1 MIMDFNTTGIDLSWQ
16 ANDIQSFYPIIIATV
31 GFTIYWFISVSPK
44 IKSRFYTK
52 YDADTASEK
61 HILFTK
67 YSGLIWMG
75 IIPLIISL
83 LVLPNYTLADY
94 GLTIITETTLTS
106 LAWILGLCVLIVPIA
121 SISARNPKNF
131 ANYPQIRAKEWNTA
145 LKIKNALGWAAYLFG
160 YEILFRGILLFPLVA
175 EFGVWP
181 AIAVNVALY
190 SSTHIP
196 KGLDETIGAIPLGI
210 VLCLLTLLTGT
221 IWIAFFVHV
230 AMAWTNSFTALKH
243 NPEMRSI

>member
-1 MIMDFNTTGIDLSWQ
+1 MTLETTGIDLSWQ
-16 ANDIQSFYPIIIATV
+16 AGDLTTFYPVVVATI
-31 GFTIYWFISVSPK
+31 GFTVYWFISKSDK
-44 IKSRFYTK
+44 IKSRFYTSNNE
-52 YDADTASEK
+52 DQASIK

-67 YSGLIWMG
+67 YMGFLWMG
-75 IIPLIISL
+75 IVPMIISL
-83 LVLPNYTLADY
+83 IVLPQYALADY
-94 GLTIITETTLTS
+94 GLTINPDTTLTS
-106 LAWILGLCVLIVPIA
+106 IAWILGLCVLIVPIA

-131 ANYPQIRAKEWNTA
+131 SNYPQIRAKEWKTS
-145 LKIKNALGWAAYLFG
+145 LKVKNALGWAAYLFG

-210 VLCLLTLLTGT
+210 VLCVLTLLTGT
-221 IWIAFFVHV
+221 IWIAFFVHL
-230 AMAWTNSFTALKH
+230 AMALTNSFTALKY
-243 NPEMRSI
+243 NPDMKSV

>member
-1 MIMDFNTTGIDLSWQ
+1 MELGTTGIDLSWQ
-16 ANDIQSFYPIIIATV
+16 TNDIQSFYPIIIATI
-31 GFTIYWFISVSPK
+31 GFSIYWFISISDK
-44 IKSRFYTK
+44 IKSKFYSK
-52 YDADTASEK
+52 YNSDKASEK

-67 YSGLIWMG
+67 YMGFVWMG
-75 IIPLIISL
+75 IIPLSISL
-83 LVLPNYTLADY
+83 WILPNYTLADY
-94 GLTIITETTLTS
+94 GLTIIPETSFTS
-106 LAWILGLCVLIVPIA
+106 LAWIIGLCILIVPIA

-131 ANYPQIRAKEWNTA
+131 ANYPQIRAKEWDSS
-145 LKIKNALGWAAYLFG
+145 LKIKNALGWAAYLLG

-175 EFGVWP
+175 QFGVWP

-196 KGLDETIGAIPLGI
+196 KGMDETIGAIPLGI
-210 VLCLLTLLTGT
+210 VLSLLTLLTGT

-243 NPEMRSI
+243 NPAMKSI

>member
-1 MIMDFNTTGIDLSWQ
+1 MDFGTTGIDLNWQ
-16 ANDIQSFYPIIIATV
+16 PADIQTFYPIIIALI
-31 GFTIYWFISVSPK
+31 GFVIYWFISISAK
-44 IKSRFYTK
+44 IKSKFYAK
-52 YDADTASEK
+52 FDFDKASEK

-67 YSGLIWMG
+67 YSGLVWMG
-75 IIPLIISL
+75 IIPIVLSL
-83 LVLPNYTLADY
+83 LILPQYELADY
-94 GLTIITETTLTS
+94 GLTVIPETSLTS
-106 LAWILGLCVLIVPIA
+106 IAWILGLGIIIVPIA

-131 ANYPQIRAKEWNTA
+131 ANYPQIRAKEWNTS

-175 EFGVWP
+175 QFGVWP

-210 VLCLLTLLTGT
+210 VLSVLTLLTGT
-221 IWIAFFVHV
+221 IWIAFFVHLT
-230 AMAWTNSFTALKH
+230 MALTNSFTALKH
-243 NPEMRSI
+243 NPAMRSI